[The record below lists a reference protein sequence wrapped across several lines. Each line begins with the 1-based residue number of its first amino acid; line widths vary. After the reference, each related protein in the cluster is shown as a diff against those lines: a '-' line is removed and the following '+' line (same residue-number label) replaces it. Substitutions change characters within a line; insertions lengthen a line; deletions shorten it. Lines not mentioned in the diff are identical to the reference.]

1 MSSSI
6 LARVTLANEPA
17 VFLLDSLNTVTNE
30 IKLWNVNDEEP
41 RTVDLSAYRNTR
53 PASDAQEAQM
63 VEAYRAKFQPSGGI
77 ILRRRLFKENPITTG
92 KHIVPKEQ
100 QEHNVL
106 ESSENKA
113 AQQREAAPQ
122 PAKESEKQPQLAST
136 ATPPLVGLQQWEK
149 MLLAEQITNHF
160 AVAFAKA
167 REEAIRQIMKA

>member
-30 IKLWNVNDEEP
+30 IKLWNVNDDEP

-63 VEAYRAKFQPSGGI
+63 VEAYRAKFQPPGGI
-77 ILRRRLFKENPITTG
+77 ILRRRLFKENPSTTG

-100 QEHNVL
+100 PTTVPFVD
-106 ESSENKA
+106 SKENKDA
-113 AQQREAAPQ
+113 HKREASPEA
-122 PAKESEKQPQLAST
+122 AKEAHKNDVVQQ
-136 ATPPLVGLQQWEK
+136 VGLQQWEK

-160 AVAFAKA
+160 AVAFAQA
-167 REEAIRQIMKA
+167 REHAIREIMK

>member
-17 VFLLDSLNTVTNE
+17 VFLLDSLNTLENT
-30 IKLWNVNDEEP
+30 IQLWNVNDEAP

-63 VEAYRAKFQPSGGI
+63 VEAYRARFSPPGGI
-77 ILRRRLFKENPITTG
+77 ILRRRLFKENPSTTG

-100 QEHNVL
+100 PTTVPFVDSKENKDAQKR
-106 ESSENKA
+106 ESSP
-113 AQQREAAPQ
+113 EAA
-122 PAKESEKQPQLAST
+122 KEAATKLAQVSHQQ
-136 ATPPLVGLQQWEK
+136 VGLQQWEK
-149 MLLAEQITNHF
+149 MLLAEKITNHF

-167 REEAIRQIMKA
+167 REDMISDLMKS